1 MSEDQVVQLEHDGPV
16 STLTIRRPEVLN
28 ALSVE
33 VVVAIKRAAD
43 EVRSRPDARCLIVTG
58 AGDKAFAAGADIGAM
73 KGMTPEQARVLAA
86 KGHAAMNALAA
97 LPLPVIAAVNGYAL
111 GGGCELALSCD
122 FIYASERARF
132 GQPEINLGIIPGFG
146 GTQRL
151 ARRIGPGM
159 ARELIYAGTIIDAAE
174 ALRIGLVN
182 RVVAADQL
190 LSECRATAQLL
201 ATKPPIALRLAK
213 RVISEGLDNA
223 LHDGNEIEVDAFVDC
238 FKTKDKDEG
247 IDAFLEKRTPTFR
260 GH

>member
-16 STLTIRRPEVLN
+16 STLTIQRPEVLN
-28 ALSVE
+28 ALNVE
-33 VVVAIKRAAD
+33 VLVAIKRAAD
-43 EVRSRPDARCLIVTG
+43 EVRGRPEARCLIVTG

-73 KGMTPEQARVLAA
+73 KGMTPEQARVLAT

-111 GGGCELALSCD
+111 GGGCELALACD

-132 GQPEINLGIIPGFG
+132 GQPEINLGILPGFG

-151 ARRIGPGM
+151 ARRVGPGM
-159 ARELIYAGTIIDAAE
+159 ARELIYTGAILDAAE

-190 LSECRATAQLL
+190 LSEARATAQLL
-201 ATKPPIALRLAK
+201 AQKAPVALRLAK

-223 LHDGNEIEVDAFVDC
+223 LHDGNEIEIDAFVDA
-238 FKTKDKDEG
+238 FKTKDKEEG
-247 IDAFLEKRTPTFR
+247 VSAFLEKRTPSFR